1 MKRTIKFRVFDKGL
15 KEYRTPQGG
24 DYSLGVLSGE
34 VRGIYGEKFTE
45 MVVEQYT
52 GLKDKNG
59 VEIYEGDIVKVQDPY
74 NGNWSKDGAEVVF
87 SNDYVG
93 GWVISK
99 GNQNLN
105 LGTRQKYL
113 EIIGN
118 IYENPELINDVVSAD
133 A

>member
-1 MKRTIKFRVFDKGL
+1 MKREIKFRAWNGA
-15 KEYRTPQGG
+15 YNYMAYQGTPDLETLQSFMHHYG
-24 DYSLGVLSGE
+24 DQHLMQ
-34 VRGIYGEKFTE
+34 F
-45 MVVEQYT
+45 T

-118 IYENPELINDVVSAD
+118 IYENPELINDVVV
-133 A
+133 